1 MTEQEPQLVPLEKM
15 LESGLHIGSK
25 FKTGDMRKF
34 VYKHRPDGLCV
45 MDVNQ
50 TQERIKTT
58 AEFLSKYEPS
68 DILIVAGRAY
78 AQKPVKMMAEAIHSK
93 YLIGRFIPGTLTN
106 PANDNFIEPKV
117 VLISDPPI
125 DKQAIQE
132 AKKAKLPVIAICD
145 TGNLTKNIDLII
157 PANNKGKK
165 SLALIFWLLTREY
178 MKVKGLIKSET
189 EFKKRPE
196 DYESGRERKQ

>member
-1 MTEQEPQLVPLEKM
+1 
-15 LESGLHIGSK
+15 
-25 FKTGDMRKF
+25 
-34 VYKHRPDGLCV
+34 
-45 MDVNQ
+45 
-50 TQERIKTT
+50 
-58 AEFLSKYEPS
+58 
-68 DILIVAGRAY
+68 
-78 AQKPVKMMAEAIHSK
+78 VKVMAEAIQTK
-93 YLIGRFIPGTLTN
+93 YIIGRFIPGTLTN
-106 PANDNFIEPKV
+106 PENDNFIEPKV
-117 VLISDPPI
+117 VLIADPPI

-178 MKVKGLIKSET
+178 MKTKGLIKSET